1 MRRIFLLCYN
11 GAMTTQALS
20 LAKKIENLSDSD
32 IDFLLDFLRRR
43 HNENLLK
50 IIDNKLAESQDSPDL
65 NEAEVQKRLSNL
77 GLS

>member
-1 MRRIFLLCYN
+1 
-11 GAMTTQALS
+11 MTTQALN
-20 LAKKIENLSDSD
+20 LAKKIENLPDSD

-43 HNENLLK
+43 HSKNLLK

-65 NEAEVQKRLSNL
+65 NEAEAKKRLSNL